1 MPPPVQT
8 LSYKGNVPHH
18 LCMCVCVCAY
28 HQSPGGVLSS
38 RVMSFVSTPRPQE
51 FTYAHLQRVPLVLL
65 KGLEV
70 QLCNSLDA
78 VLFSFALGTP
88 VQKVLP
94 FGCFI
99 LSGILFSI
107 KNNDKKTFTFIACS
121 ACICKI
127 SSCLVWA
134 PPQHFCG

>member
-18 LCMCVCVCAY
+18 LCMCVYVCAY

-51 FTYAHLQRVPLVLL
+51 FTYAHVQRVPLVLL

-70 QLCNSLDA
+70 QLCNSFDA

-94 FGCFI
+94 FG
-99 LSGILFSI
+99 
-107 KNNDKKTFTFIACS
+107 
-121 ACICKI
+121 
-127 SSCLVWA
+127 
-134 PPQHFCG
+134 